1 MIMVDIYMKQLDND
15 KTRQNNNLRLPLVYI
30 NIIFAG
36 FNCKTTYVELKV
48 DDEVYP
54 SCFRHPAPSVN
65 NTSS

>member
-1 MIMVDIYMKQLDND
+1 MKQPDND

-30 NIIFAG
+30 NIIFPG
-36 FNCKTTYVELKV
+36 FNCKTTHVELKV

-65 NTSS
+65 NTSL